1 MSQTPQDSE
10 RRRLS
15 DRRKSPTPMF
25 SRYTLYG
32 GRRKE
37 IRRVEDRKTHRYVDV
52 YSPWLLLILLS
63 IVLISCIDAYLTLLM
78 IENKIVLEGNPVM
91 AYYLDFGAITF
102 FVVKY
107 SFTALSVIILCVLKN
122 SFVSRAGLFAAMF
135 IYLVV
140 VLYELHIVYIHRPAF

>member
-1 MSQTPQDSE
+1 MLVLNP
-10 RRRLS
+10 
-15 DRRKSPTPMF
+15 K
-25 SRYTLYG
+25 G
-32 GRRKE
+32 GLMK
-37 IRRVEDRKTHRYVDV
+37 
-52 YSPWLLLILLS
+52 LS

-107 SFTALSVIILCVLKN
+107 SFTALSVIILCILKN